1 MPSLI
6 LDRLTSDY
14 NKSLKNIDVSSND
27 YLIRLPD
34 ELPLVETL
42 YKGVDYYKKL
52 NKPEETSQLSLLIVE
67 LRYIFI
73 LYYTIYIYYFFIYIY
88 IYMMVVNNL

>member
-14 NKSLKNIDVSSND
+14 NKSLKNIDSNSND

-34 ELPLVETL
+34 ELPLIETL

-52 NKPEETSQLSLLIVE
+52 NKPDITSQLSLLIVE
-67 LRYIFI
+67 LRYI
-73 LYYTIYIYYFFIYIY
+73 IYIIYIILISFSLYLSIIYIY
-88 IYMMVVNNL
+88 I

>member
-67 LRYIFI
+67 LRYIYIYLFI
-73 LYYTIYIYYFFIYIY
+73 YNYISSIYPYFFFSCIYI
-88 IYMMVVNNL
+88 